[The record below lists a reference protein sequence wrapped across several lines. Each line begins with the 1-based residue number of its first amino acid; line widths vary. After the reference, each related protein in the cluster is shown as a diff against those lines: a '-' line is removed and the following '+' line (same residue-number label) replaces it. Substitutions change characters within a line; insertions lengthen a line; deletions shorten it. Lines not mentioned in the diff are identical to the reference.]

1 MAKAFISDA
10 EMSKL
15 EASQPK
21 KKFIS
26 DEEMSALES
35 EQPEEESGFD
45 IRSPVSSAL
54 KFGLK
59 TGAKG
64 LQNVGEFV
72 DKYTGAPT
80 RAGLLAGIKGENPLL
95 AAKAQFG
102 EESSQAPT
110 GEQIVGELGMEPGFA
125 RSAAG
130 FGVDVLADPLN
141 LVPAGKL
148 SGLIGKGAKA
158 LEDAPKALK
167 VLSEEKAIKQA
178 GGMLKDFRRLMGKE
192 KIPEVG
198 KALLKETVE
207 VADEA
212 GKIKNVPLMKAGDD
226 VEAIAEKS
234 GLLKKQTGEKIGQI
248 YKDIDNKVTDINF
261 LRTLPAEDFKKIA
274 TAERFDPK
282 ISAQELSKTIGEKYG
297 KKIDG
302 EKAVARVN
310 EILDQVSKRGNTLE
324 DALSLKGE
332 LDELVN
338 YSKQTQ
344 ELPIVQQA
352 IIDIRN
358 AIRDKT
364 NNYVEKVAD
373 ILGVENGKELKR
385 LNKLYGNVAEIEKM
399 SADKV
404 ARNAANR
411 MVSPSD
417 YGSGL
422 GGAVIGTMSGGPVG
436 GLLTGAA
443 AGAAN
448 KLLRE
453 RGPGV
458 MARGAELLSK
468 SSTPVANIGAS
479 ALRGVRQFD
488 RPVVRGL
495 LKKPKEKEK

>member
-26 DEEMSALES
+26 DEEMSVLEA
-35 EQPEEESGFD
+35 EQPQEDSGFD
-45 IRSPVSSAL
+45 IRSPISSSF
-54 KFGLK
+54 KQGLK
-59 TGAKG
+59 N
-64 LQNVGEFV
+64 LQAVGEFV

-80 RAGLLAGIKGENPLL
+80 RAGLLAGIKGENPLT
-95 AAKAQFG
+95 AAKEQFG
-102 EESSQAPT
+102 EDPTKAPS
-110 GEQIVGELGMEPGFA
+110 GEQILGEIGMEPSFA

-148 SGLIGKGAKA
+148 SGLLGKGAKA
-158 LEDAPKALK
+158 LEEAPKALK
-167 VLSEEKAIKQA
+167 ALSEEKAIKQA
-178 GGMLKDFRRLMGKE
+178 GGMLKDFRRLIGKE
-192 KIPEVG
+192 RIPEVG
-198 KALLKETVE
+198 QALLKETVQ
-207 VADEA
+207 VADDA
-212 GKIKNVPLMKAGDD
+212 GKIKNVPLMKVGDD

-261 LRTLPAEDFKKIA
+261 LKTLPAEDFKKIA

-282 ISAQELSKTIGEKYG
+282 ISAQELSKTIAEKYG

-373 ILGVENGKELKR
+373 ILDIKNGKELKK

-399 SADKV
+399 SVDRV

-417 YGSGL
+417 YYVGGTGAGVGGIAGGIPGAIAGAGL
-422 GGAVIGTMSGGPVG
+422 GYG
-436 GLLTGAA
+436 
-443 AGAAN
+443 N

-453 RGPGV
+453 YGPGLI
-458 MARGAELLSK
+458 AKGSAAASK
-468 SSTPVANIGAS
+468 GLTPVANIGAS
-479 ALRGVRQFD
+479 ALRGVREFD

-495 LKKPKEKEK
+495 LKKPKKKEE